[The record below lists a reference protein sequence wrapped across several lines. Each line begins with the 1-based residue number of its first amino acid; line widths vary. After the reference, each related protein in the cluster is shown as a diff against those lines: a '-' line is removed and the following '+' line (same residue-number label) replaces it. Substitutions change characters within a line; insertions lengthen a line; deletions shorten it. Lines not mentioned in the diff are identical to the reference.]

1 MRNGKRA
8 RGRIVALMATTIL
21 AMSWTVASPVLP
33 ALGQTATQQ
42 TYNFKISAR
51 PVRQALN
58 DISNITGISVVFQD
72 ASAGGII
79 GSPVTGTM
87 TREAAL
93 AALLR
98 DTGLSYHFTNGN
110 TVTVTGRSGSSSAQG
125 APADA
130 NGSLLLD
137 TITVTGGRGASP
149 ADAPYET
156 AGSGAYIS
164 AEQIGR
170 VPPSS
175 PGDMF
180 RNAPGVFSAG
190 NRTGQSLNVN
200 IRGLQGMNRVATL
213 VDGAQQS
220 SSTYRGYKGMSS
232 RTFVDPEFIG
242 GIEVEKGPSGGPFG
256 SGAMGGVV
264 NMRTL
269 NANDI
274 LLEGKSYGMKIKGG
288 FGGNSI
294 DPGPYVAPPN
304 EIKQRFDGNDWL
316 DSGNRVGSI
325 ALAARNEDFELTGAF
340 AYRRN
345 GNYFAGKNGERLV
358 KRFGF
363 HGAEYWDPM
372 SDLKPGGEVYNTS
385 QDTRSVLLKGKFDF
399 DYDQTVELGYIR
411 YDSTYG
417 EEYGDMNNPF
427 SQYSWDPYQA
437 NLSHV
442 TSDMYTAKYTWN
454 PSDNDLI
461 DFHANLWHTRVADE
475 WAAIEIL
482 TGSPS
487 ISKVDTTGGEIW
499 NTSHFDT
506 QIGILDVK
514 YGATYAYEKI
524 NQNPGAQLSIEGDR
538 SVASIFTNA
547 DYKPVDWLKLSAGLR
562 YEDYQTN
569 DRKEVDPTDGL
580 QSNIFNPRLGITV
593 EPLDGLQ
600 LFATYAKGWRP
611 PSVRETVF
619 EMPGQIEPN
628 PYLRPEKSTNYE
640 VGLNYLKND
649 ALIANDKL
657 RFKAAYF
664 DNDYDD
670 YIVRIYGNR
679 AGLPF
684 AYRTF
689 ANIDGAKYKGFEL
702 SLSYDAGR
710 FFADAN
716 LNRYTDIQYCFA
728 AKVGESASCVEATPP
743 DDYLSVYVP
752 PSYSGSITL
761 GARFLDEKLT
771 TGGRISFAGERAI
784 KRQGTGIE
792 SDWRSYQVYDAFAS
806 YKVSESLTLN
816 ASIDNVFDLY
826 YLDALTEAL
835 TPAPGRTFRV
845 SATAKF

>member
-1 MRNGKRA
+1 M
-8 RGRIVALMATTIL
+8 
-21 AMSWTVASPVLP
+21 
-33 ALGQTATQQ
+33 
-42 TYNFKISAR
+42 
-51 PVRQALN
+51 
-58 DISNITGISVVFQD
+58 
-72 ASAGGII
+72 
-79 GSPVTGTM
+79 
-87 TREAAL
+87 
-93 AALLR
+93 
-98 DTGLSYHFTNGN
+98 
-110 TVTVTGRSGSSSAQG
+110 
-125 APADA
+125 
-130 NGSLLLD
+130 
-137 TITVTGGRGASP
+137 
-149 ADAPYET
+149 
-156 AGSGAYIS
+156 
-164 AEQIGR
+164 
-170 VPPSS
+170 
-175 PGDMF
+175 
-180 RNAPGVFSAG
+180 
-190 NRTGQSLNVN
+190 
-200 IRGLQGMNRVATL
+200 
-213 VDGAQQS
+213 
-220 SSTYRGYKGMSS
+220 
-232 RTFVDPEFIG
+232 
-242 GIEVEKGPSGGPFG
+242 
-256 SGAMGGVV
+256 
-264 NMRTL
+264 
-269 NANDI
+269 
-274 LLEGKSYGMKIKGG
+274 
-288 FGGNSI
+288 
-294 DPGPYVAPPN
+294 
-304 EIKQRFDGNDWL
+304 
-316 DSGNRVGSI
+316 
-325 ALAARNEDFELTGAF
+325 
-340 AYRRN
+340 
-345 GNYFAGKNGERLV
+345 
-358 KRFGF
+358 
-363 HGAEYWDPM
+363 
-372 SDLKPGGEVYNTS
+372 
-385 QDTRSVLLKGKFDF
+385 
-399 DYDQTVELGYIR
+399 
-411 YDSTYG
+411 
-417 EEYGDMNNPF
+417 
-427 SQYSWDPYQA
+427 
-437 NLSHV
+437 
-442 TSDMYTAKYTWN
+442 
-454 PSDNDLI
+454 
-461 DFHANLWHTRVADE
+461 
-475 WAAIEIL
+475 
-482 TGSPS
+482 
-487 ISKVDTTGGEIW
+487 
-499 NTSHFDT
+499 
-506 QIGILDVK
+506 
-514 YGATYAYEKI
+514 
-524 NQNPGAQLSIEGDR
+524 SIEGDR

-600 LFATYAKGWRP
+600 LFVTYAKGWRP